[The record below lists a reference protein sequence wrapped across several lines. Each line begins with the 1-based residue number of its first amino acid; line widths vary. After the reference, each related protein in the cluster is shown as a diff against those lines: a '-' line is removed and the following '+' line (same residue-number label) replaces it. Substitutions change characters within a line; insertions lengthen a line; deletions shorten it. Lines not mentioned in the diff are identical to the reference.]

1 MSCVINSSRQP
12 TETTLGP
19 EVEKRMVFPSKLRQK
34 IDPSVSSRPFDICEA
49 ESREGGGGTV
59 YFCLCIDGLVVQS
72 LCSLTL
78 LLY

>member
-1 MSCVINSSRQP
+1 MSCVINSGRQP

-49 ESREGGGGTV
+49 ESRKGGGTV
-59 YFCLCIDGLVVQS
+59 YFCLGIDGLFSPSAV
-72 LCSLTL
+72 
-78 LLY
+78 